1 MSDHP
6 DGYPSLFHSPW
17 FWSVIFVCAL
27 FWAAVARLLGVL

>member
-1 MSDHP
+1 MNDHP

-17 FWSVIFVCAL
+17 FWVALLGCAL